1 MLTLAIDGENPL
13 SSLASTASRELRP
26 PLAAA
31 EAGAV
36 SIAADPA
43 SRRHGLMCQI
53 FETNLKAKAGEAFY
67 IKRANGG
74 FKLMK
79 GSSQRG
85 NFESKQAVTLLPSRR
100 GPLKKPSVLPSKLPS
115 ESGARCRKVLG
126 KPKHK
131 QTTQQDEDA
140 AYAQTRISGQHHHH
154 HLL

>member
-13 SSLASTASRELRP
+13 SSLTSTASRELRP

-36 SIAADPA
+36 SIAADPV
-43 SRRHGLMCQI
+43 SRRHGIMCKI
-53 FETNLKAKAGEAFY
+53 YETNLKAKAGEAFF

-74 FKLMK
+74 FELMK

-85 NFESKQAVTLLPSRR
+85 NFESQQAVTLLPSRR
-100 GPLKKPSVLPSKLPS
+100 GLLKKPSVLPSKLPS

-131 QTTQQDEDA
+131 QATQQDEDT
-140 AYAQTRISGQHHHH
+140 YAQTQTSGQHHHH